1 MIKKGI
7 IFIIIIGNIFFAMQK
22 PISNW
27 EMLSL
32 KDKISQ
38 MIMVRVNGNYYHSD
52 NRYRQ
57 LLKKWISNY
66 NIGGVITF
74 SGSIHGTFYNI
85 KQFQDWSTIPLFV
98 AADYE
103 RGLGQWM
110 NSATLFPS
118 NMAVAA
124 TKNPEYAFE
133 QGLVTSSEARSI
145 GVNIVLAPVLD
156 VNNNHDNPIINFR
169 AYSDSP
175 NVVSEFGNSFI
186 RGVQKNNIF
195 SCVKHFPGHG
205 NTSIDSHTSL
215 PSIPGTRDELL
226 NNELLPFKN
235 AVENNVKMV
244 MVGHIAMPGL
254 DSSNVPASH
263 SKKINIDLLRNQWGF
278 KGLIITDGMEMG
290 GLTENSWAGEAA
302 VRSVE
307 AGCDILLLPMD
318 VDATINALIEAVN
331 AGRISIERI
340 NESVERIWKA
350 KKELGLFSKQVSHW
364 SELEKNIGNSDHVKV
379 ASKIANKSITV
390 VKDANN
396 LIPVK
401 PEKVKEIT
409 HMILSLDDNANDA
422 LKPFHNEINRVHH
435 NTEKIFINNELSDL
449 RVNEITEKLLS
460 SELVI
465 VSLLV
470 RIRMDKGI
478 ATINKT
484 HAKLLKSMHDKGIN
498 FITISFGSPYLP
510 SYEYLNTYVAAY
522 GYGSVA
528 LKGCANVIF
537 GRAGASG
544 KLPIDLNSKYKRG
557 HGIYKEKRVK
567 PFDSSINSPYDLSK
581 AWAVIDSAINNKI
594 FPGAQI
600 FISKSGE
607 VIASKSFGYHSYSED
622 SELVTNESIYDVAS
636 LTKVVSITPVIM
648 KLMGMKEIGL
658 QHTLDQFYNDLDQ
671 NKKNIT
677 IKHLLTHSSGL
688 KPFVEYYKINKDS
701 RELIVADILKKDL
714 DFNPGENFQYSDLGM
729 ILLMDIIEKITNN
742 TLDNLSAN
750 WIYDRLN
757 MKNTMFNPNP
767 KLIDRI
773 VPTEYDSLFRKKMI
787 KGIVHDENAFLLGGV
802 SGHAGLFSTAEDL
815 GRFAQLMLNE
825 GVWLGNR
832 YFKSNLVKEFT
843 KRQNIP
849 LGSERALGWDTPSRN
864 GKSSAGDLY
873 SKNSFGHLGFTGTSI
888 WIDPDSG
895 IVIVLLTNRV
905 HPTRKNSRIYGI
917 RRKFHN
923 YAMES
928 IL

>member
-1 MIKKGI
+1 MIRKGI
-7 IFIIIIGNIFFAMQK
+7 IFIIIIGNVLLSRQK
-22 PISNW
+22 LISSW
-27 EMLSL
+27 ERLSL
-32 KDKISQ
+32 EDKISQ

-52 NRYRQ
+52 SNYRQ
-57 LLKKWISNY
+57 LLKKWISDY

-85 KQFQDWSTIPLFV
+85 KQFQDWSAIPLFV

-124 TKNPEYAFE
+124 TESPEYAFE
-133 QGLVTSSEARSI
+133 QGLVTSSEAKSI

-156 VNNNHDNPIINFR
+156 INNNHDNPIINFR

-175 NVVSEFGNSFI
+175 DIVSEFGNSFI
-186 RGVQKNNIF
+186 KGIQKNNIF

-226 NNELLPFKN
+226 NNELLPFKS

-254 DSSNVPASH
+254 DSSNIPASH
-263 SKKINIDLLRNQWGF
+263 SKKINIDLLRNEWGF

-302 VRSVE
+302 IKAVE

-331 AGRISIERI
+331 TGRISIERI
-340 NESVERIWKA
+340 NESVERIWEA
-350 KKELGLFSKQVSHW
+350 KKELGLFSKQIKDW
-364 SELEKNIGNSDHVKV
+364 SELEKNIGKSDHTKI
-379 ASKIANKSITV
+379 ANKIANKSITV
-390 VKDANN
+390 VKDVNS
-396 LIPVK
+396 LIPIK
-401 PEKVKEIT
+401 PEEVKKIT

-435 NTEKIFINNELSDL
+435 NAEKMFINDKLSDL
-449 RVNEITEKLLS
+449 RINEITEKLSS
-460 SELVI
+460 SELVV

-484 HAKLLKSMHDKGIN
+484 HAKLLKSMHDKGIS
-498 FITISFGSPYLP
+498 FITVSFGSPYLP

-528 LKGCANVIF
+528 LRGCANVIF
-537 GRAGASG
+537 GRADASG
-544 KLPIDLNSKYKRG
+544 KLPVNLNSKYKRG
-557 HGIYKEKRVK
+557 YGIYKDKRTN
-567 PFDSSINSPYDLSK
+567 PFDSSINLNYDLSK

-607 VIASKSFGYHSYSED
+607 VIASKSFGYHSYNEN
-622 SELVTNESIYDVAS
+622 SELVTKESIYDVAS
-636 LTKVVSITPVIM
+636 LTKVASITPVIM
-648 KLMGMKEIGL
+648 KLMGMKKIGL

-671 NKKNIT
+671 NKKYIT

-701 RELIVADILKKDL
+701 RELIISDILNRDL
-714 DFNPGENFQYSDLGM
+714 DFNPGEKFQYSDLGM

-750 WIYDRLN
+750 WVYDRLD
-757 MKNTMFNPNP
+757 MKSTMFNPDP
-767 KLIDRI
+767 KLINRI

-815 GRFAQLMLNE
+815 GRFAQAMLNK
-825 GVWLGNR
+825 GSWLGSR
-832 YFKSNLVKEFT
+832 YFKSNLIKEFT

-873 SKNSFGHLGFTGTSI
+873 SENSFGHLGFTGTSI
-888 WIDPDSG
+888 WIDPDSE